1 MFASDFDES
10 SFVAHQYL
18 IGAQSSSAVDYPNST
33 DWGCYGPYGDTI
45 ATLTQQRK
53 VNWGHRI
60 PVCFDNTTLG
70 DELDSA
76 GISWRSYT
84 TAAEQGSG
92 HLWNAYSAIDH
103 IYNGPDWAKDVIS
116 PQTVFFTD
124 VQNGNLPA
132 VTWIT
137 PTCANSDHASCG
149 SNSGPD
155 WVASIVNAIGQSQY
169 WDSTAIFV
177 TWDDPG
183 GWYDHVPPK
192 MLDYDG
198 LGFRVPLLV
207 ISAYAKQAHV
217 SHVHYELASILRF
230 VEDRFGLPSLSS
242 SDARAKSPAGDCF
255 DFNQPPR
262 AFQVI
267 QAKRRQDYFMRQPL
281 DLRPPDNK

>member
-1 MFASDFDES
+1 MCQLGPPGVRRE
-10 SFVAHQYL
+10 HRTGL
-18 IGAQSSSAVDYPNST
+18 GGVDR
-33 DWGCYGPYGDTI
+33 
-45 ATLTQQRK
+45 QRDRL
-53 VNWGHRI
+53 V
-60 PVCFDNTTLG
+60 PVLG
-70 DELDSA
+70 LN
-76 GISWRSYT
+76 
-84 TAAEQGSG
+84 G
-92 HLWNAYSAIDH
+92 HLCDL
-103 IYNGPDWAKDVIS
+103 G
-116 PQTVFFTD
+116 
-124 VQNGNLPA
+124 
-132 VTWIT
+132 
-137 PTCANSDHASCG
+137 
-149 SNSGPD
+149 
-155 WVASIVNAIGQSQY
+155 
-169 WDSTAIFV
+169 
-177 TWDDPG
+177 DPG